1 MTYFEWLKK
10 GYIFHG
16 LVGTVAAI
24 PKFDTTTNAPTL
36 WNPAD
41 SGKILVPI
49 SISVGTAAEGT
60 VVIHGLCL
68 NYRKNLGSALGTA
81 APFSVFTEV
90 ATVPMLLG
98 SGKASLAK
106 WSPATNTATA
116 AGTQLLTLGM
126 GLWVEGTP
134 AVSALYANMIF
145 KFESMLALL
154 PGTSIS
160 LCSNVATSTTFSSSI
175 VYAEL
180 PYLPGDYVI
189 A

>member
-1 MTYFEWLKK
+1 
-10 GYIFHG
+10 
-16 LVGTVAAI
+16 
-24 PKFDTTTNAPTL
+24 
-36 WNPAD
+36 
-41 SGKILVPI
+41 
-49 SISVGTAAEGT
+49 
-60 VVIHGLCL
+60 
-68 NYRKNLGSALGTA
+68 
-81 APFSVFTEV
+81 VFTEV

-134 AVSALYANMIF
+134 AVSALYADMIF
-145 KFESMLALL
+145 RFESMLALL